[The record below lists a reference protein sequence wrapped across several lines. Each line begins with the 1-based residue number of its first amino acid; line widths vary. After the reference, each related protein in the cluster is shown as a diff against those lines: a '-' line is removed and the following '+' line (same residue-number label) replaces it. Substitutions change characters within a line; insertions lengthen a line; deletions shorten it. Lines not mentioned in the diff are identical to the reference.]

1 MVFRSE
7 MCSTVLSALSS
18 AGTEKSRLLTLSSS
32 TDSLSAAGRAS
43 CFWFP
48 FASSLMDGEA
58 VAVGIRLLSSA
69 VPALLDGFLR
79 GVNQSVAPRMNARHA
94 AITEIGSR
102 GDVRPETGCFRAAG
116 LAGAFRVDAGCVCRT
131 GRVGVAVRGAIGTGS
146 RRTCCMMRAARSA
159 GGSAA
164 ASRTAVCRDRKSS

>member
-1 MVFRSE
+1 
-7 MCSTVLSALSS
+7 
-18 AGTEKSRLLTLSSS
+18 
-32 TDSLSAAGRAS
+32 
-43 CFWFP
+43 
-48 FASSLMDGEA
+48 MDGET

-79 GVNQSVAPRMNARHA
+79 GVNQSVAPRMSARHA

-116 LAGAFRVDAGCVCRT
+116 FAGAFRMDAGCVCRA
-131 GRVGVAVRGAIGTGS
+131 GRAGMAARGAIGTGS
-146 RRTCCMMRAARSA
+146 RRTCCRMRAVRSA

-164 ASRTAVCRDRKSS
+164 ASRTAACRDRKSS